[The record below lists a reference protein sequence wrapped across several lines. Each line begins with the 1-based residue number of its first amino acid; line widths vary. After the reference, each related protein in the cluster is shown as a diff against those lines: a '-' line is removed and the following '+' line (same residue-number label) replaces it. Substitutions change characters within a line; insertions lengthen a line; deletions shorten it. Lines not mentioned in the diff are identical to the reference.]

1 MDIKKLLMGG
11 IAGAV
16 TTFLLGWLIFGML
29 LMDFMNSHP
38 GVSGVI
44 NKAEPDF
51 LYLIIGNLAMGI
63 LFAYILIKSNV
74 NTLAGGLVCGGIVG
88 LLMAVGYDSM
98 MYATTTVLSKTAMAA
113 DVAATTVMFAISG
126 AVIGMVLG
134 MGKKTAA

>member
-16 TTFLLGWLIFGML
+16 TTFLLGWLIFGIL
-29 LMDFMNSHP
+29 LMDFMNNNP
-38 GVSGVI
+38 GATGIV
-44 NKAEPDF
+44 NRAEPDF
-51 LYLIIGNLAMGI
+51 LYLVIGNLAMGL
-63 LFAYILIKSNV
+63 LFAYILIKSNI

-88 LLMAVGYDSM
+88 LLMTVSFDCI
-98 MYATTTVLSKTAMAA
+98 MYATTTAISKTAMAA

-134 MGKKTAA
+134 IGKKEA